1 MTEGRPVRPT
11 IAELREI
18 TQPPAIRGRRT
29 AEHWTGDLYMRRIS
43 PYVTRALL
51 RAGLSA
57 NAVTALMIVS
67 GAASGFALLLP
78 GLAGAVLA
86 VALTQLQMLWD
97 ASDGEVARWRG
108 TSSPLGIFL
117 DRVGHYLA
125 ESLIPIALGVRA
137 AGGLDGVSDGYGW
150 TTLGALLA
158 VVIVLNKALNDMVH
172 VSRAAAGLA
181 RASDDAVTTAPR
193 TSGLARLRR
202 LARFLP
208 FHRLYH
214 SIELSLLVL
223 AAAVVDSVAGDL
235 TGTRLLLTV
244 LIPASLLAVAG
255 HFLAIITS
263 RRLRPDTPG
272 PQRVSTP

>member
-1 MTEGRPVRPT
+1 MTAGRPARPT
-11 IAELREI
+11 IAELREV

-43 PYVTRALL
+43 PYLTRLL
-51 RAGLSA
+51 IRAGLSA

-78 GLAGAVLA
+78 GLGGAVLA
-86 VALTQLQMLWD
+86 VLLTQLQMLWD

-108 TSSPLGIFL
+108 TSSPLGVFL

-125 ESLIPIALGVRA
+125 ESLIPIGLGIRA
-137 AGGLDGVSDGYGW
+137 AGGLGDLSAGYGW

-158 VVIVLNKALNDMVH
+158 VVIILNKSLNDMVH
-172 VSRAAAGLA
+172 VARAHAGLGKA
-181 RASDDAVTTAPR
+181 ADDDATTAPR
-193 TSGLARLRR
+193 AQGLARLRR

-223 AAAVVDSVAGDL
+223 AAAVVDAVTDDL
-235 TGTRLLLTV
+235 TGTRVLLVV
-244 LIPASLLAVAG
+244 LVPAALLAVLG
-255 HFLAIITS
+255 HFMAIVS
-263 RRLRPDTPG
+263 SSRLRAEAVG
-272 PQRVSTP
+272 PAT